1 MEETVKIK
9 LNIHLD
15 GIDCGDVTVE
25 VPQSLYDGVDWRS
38 LKYKDDF
45 RQSLKVEYPQLFEC
59 INEAVDDAMNDGT
72 LVDLDA
78 VADMCGQTFMGHGG
92 TVTFGYRNVDDY
104 VSRVK
109 RKYLL
114 IE

>member
-38 LKYKDDF
+38 LRCKDDF
-45 RQSLKVEYPQLFEC
+45 RQSLKVDYPQLFEC
-59 INEAVDDAMNDGT
+59 IDDAVDDAINDGT

-92 TVTFGYRNVDDY
+92 TVTFDYRDVNDY